1 MEITHPEIEAY
12 ATKHSSPESHLLQQI
27 REETYRERRMPHMCS
42 GPLQGSFLKM
52 ISCMIRPAKILEIGT
67 FTGYSAI
74 CLAEG
79 LVPEGRLITLEAN
92 KELEE
97 RLRTYF
103 SSSPFS
109 SQIELI
115 MGEALPL
122 LETLPNDFDLIFVD
136 ADKKNYLNYLHAC
149 LPKLKTGGYL
159 VFDNML
165 WYGKILQAE
174 ENMDRDT
181 KIIHQV
187 NREISSHPSLV
198 CSLVPLR
205 DGLMMARKSS

>member
-1 MEITHPEIEAY
+1 
-12 ATKHSSPESHLLQQI
+12 
-27 REETYRERRMPHMCS
+27 
-42 GPLQGSFLKM
+42 
-52 ISCMIRPAKILEIGT
+52 
-67 FTGYSAI
+67 
-74 CLAEG
+74 
-79 LVPEGRLITLEAN
+79 
-92 KELEE
+92 
-97 RLRTYF
+97 
-103 SSSPFS
+103 
-109 SQIELI
+109 

-205 DGLMMARKSS
+205 DGLMMARKIS